1 MSEIFSRLPRIAD
14 AVFNQPWMILPEF
27 HLRTL
32 VPQLLAAVENP
43 DRYQRTVRS
52 EESGRRDPH
61 ARHRT
66 FDASLIAGGQPS
78 WLIKPEDKRASVAY
92 NIDGRSGVAQI
103 YVNGVIG
110 KALDSFDMECGGVCL
125 DHVVAALEHLAEYSP
140 TALALHFNSPGGTV
154 TGVSEAA
161 DAITAFSRGVA
172 PVHAY
177 TDSMCASAAYWLA
190 CAADDFT
197 AAASSYIGSIGV
209 YCALV
214 DSSKLYEDK
223 GVFVKLIS
231 SGIYK
236 GQGTPGVPLSEQY
249 VALRRQQCQ
258 ATAERFFGAVIG
270 ARGEEIASEAAAIA
284 AANGM
289 PLLPEEWAASIM
301 QGQAWYASDAPRSLT
316 DGFHAD
322 RRAHLR
328 SLDVPRRR

>member
-32 VPQLLAAVENP
+32 VPQLLAAVESP
-43 DRYQRTVRS
+43 DRYQSPLRG
-52 EESGRRDPH
+52 EERRNPH
-61 ARHRT
+61 AKHEA
-66 FDASLIAGGQPS
+66 FDASLIAAGQPA
-78 WLIKPEDKRASVAY
+78 WMIKPEEKRASVAY
-92 NIDGRSGVAQI
+92 NVDAQSGVAQI
-103 YVNGVIG
+103 YVNGVVG
-110 KALDSFDMECGGVCL
+110 KALDSLDMDCGGVCL
-125 DHVVAALEHLAEYSP
+125 DHVVAALEHVAEYSP

-197 AAASSYIGSIGV
+197 AAESSYIGSIGV

-231 SGIYK
+231 SGVYK

-249 VALRRQQCQ
+249 VALRKQQCQ
-258 ATAERFFGAVIG
+258 ATAERFFRAVID
-270 ARGEEIASEAAAIA
+270 ARGDRIAGEAAAVA
-284 AANGM
+284 EASGM

-301 QGQAWYASDAPRSLT
+301 QGQAWYAGDAPRALT

-328 SLDVPRRR
+328 SLGGARRR

>member
-32 VPQLLAAVENP
+32 VPQLLAAVESP
-43 DRYQRTVRS
+43 DRYQKPLRS
-52 EESGRRDPH
+52 EERHSPH
-61 ARHRT
+61 AKHER
-66 FDASLIAGGQPS
+66 FDASLIAAGQPA
-78 WLIKPEDKRASVAY
+78 WVIKPEEKRASVAY
-92 NIDGRSGVAQI
+92 NIDSKSGVAQI

-125 DHVVAALEHLAEYSP
+125 DHVVAALEHIAEFSP
-140 TALALHFNSPGGTV
+140 SALALHFNSPGGTV
-154 TGVSEAA
+154 TGVSETA
-161 DAITAFSRGVA
+161 DAITAFSCGVA
-172 PVHAY
+172 PVHAF

-231 SGIYK
+231 SGVYK

-249 VALRRQQCQ
+249 VALRKQQCQ
-258 ATAERFFGAVIG
+258 ATAERFFGAVIE
-270 ARGEEIASEAAAIA
+270 ARGNQIAGEAAAIA
-284 AANGM
+284 KANGM

-301 QGQAWYASDAPRSLT
+301 QGQAWYAGDAPRALT
-316 DGFHAD
+316 DGFHTD

-328 SLDVPRRR
+328 ALGPARRH